1 MKRFRG
7 PLAAWPAA
15 AFMLAAPGAALAQS
29 GVTLAGLVDLSV
41 GETRPIGGAA
51 VKGVDS
57 GKMTTSWLGVRGSE
71 DLGSGLAAVF
81 TLESFHRLDSGA
93 SGRSATDTFWARN
106 AWVGLAGKEWGR
118 VTLGRHTTP
127 LFVTTLA
134 FNAFGDSFGYSPSIR
149 HYFTSGTV
157 TGDSGWSDALMYTSP
172 SLGGLVGTLVG
183 AAGEGSGGRNT
194 GATLRYTAGALDA
207 ALSWQDVKK
216 DNGATAVADT
226 RTWQANGAWDFG
238 AAKLFLQLGQ
248 VDNRTSGIDFD
259 IVGLG
264 AAVPLGAGKLLA
276 QWGRIEPS
284 AGAKRRTLTVGYDH
298 FLSKRTDV
306 YAVAMTDRLD
316 GQSSGRGVSLGI
328 RHRF

>member
-1 MKRFRG
+1 MNHSRFR
-7 PLAAWPAA
+7 LAAWLAA
-15 AFMLAAPGAALAQS
+15 ASVLAVPGAARAQS

-106 AWVGLAGKEWGR
+106 AWVGLASPAWGR

-149 HYFTSGTV
+149 HYFTSGTT
-157 TGDSGWSDALMYTSP
+157 TGDSGWSDALMYSSP
-172 SLGGLVGTLVG
+172 SLGGAVLTLIG

-194 GATLRYTAGALDA
+194 GATLRYTAGAVDA
-207 ALSWQDVKK
+207 ALSVQDVKK
-216 DNGATAVADT
+216 DGSAPVADT
-226 RTWQANGAWDFG
+226 RTWQANGAYDFG
-238 AAKLFLQLGQ
+238 AAKLFLQFGK
-248 VDNRTSGIDFD
+248 VDNRTTSTDHD

-264 AAVPLGAGKLLA
+264 ATVPVGAGKLLA
-276 QWGRIEPS
+276 QWGRISPQT
-284 AGAKRRTLTVGYDH
+284 GARRKTLSVGYDH
-298 FLSKRTDV
+298 FLSKRTDA
-306 YAVAMTDRLD
+306 YAVAMSDRLD